1 MSAAADSHRD
11 KAVMPME
18 CDIPVGMTISEYR
31 MRHRRATRKRRFA
44 AFLRPF
50 GRSAS

>member
-1 MSAAADSHRD
+1 MSATADTLRD
-11 KAVMPME
+11 KAVVPME
-18 CDIPVGMTISEYR
+18 CDIPPGMTISEYR
-31 MRHRRATRKRRFA
+31 MRRKRGARKRRFA